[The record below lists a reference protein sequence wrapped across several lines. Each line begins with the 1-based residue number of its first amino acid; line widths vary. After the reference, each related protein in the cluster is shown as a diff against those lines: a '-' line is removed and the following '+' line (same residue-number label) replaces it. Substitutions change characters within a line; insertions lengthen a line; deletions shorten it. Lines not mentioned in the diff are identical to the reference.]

1 MSDILHGQAWQAG
14 WITIVVLDIGQ
25 NTWMELEGVI
35 VIAIVESD
43 IAKL

>member
-1 MSDILHGQAWQAG
+1 MANWVDHYSL
-14 WITIVVLDIGQ
+14 VLDIGQ